1 MTEKSHPLAPRM
13 PTRRLQ
19 TMRFALED
27 NLKHPV
33 IGVTQGGSSRK
44 NSGARVAATDASA
57 KPPKGK

>member
-1 MTEKSHPLAPRM
+1 MTAKSHPLAPQM
-13 PTRRLQ
+13 PTRRLP
-19 TMRFALED
+19 TMRTALED

-57 KPPKGK
+57 KPSKGR